1 MEEQVQFKN
10 HLGET
15 LAGTLH
21 LPQHSP
27 TTGVVLGHC
36 FTCTRHTA
44 VLRSLAGDLAAAGFI
59 ALRFD
64 FSGNGQS
71 GGDFSQSNYSKQIA
85 EMHAA
90 ADLVASRGA
99 QWIGMAGHSLGGLIS
114 FLSAA
119 QSDSIRAV
127 CAIGSR
133 ISSMR
138 ATHFLDPTQREIL
151 KNTGEV
157 SFTSRGRFLTIT
169 EKFFADA
176 EGFDLPGL
184 LSTFDKPM
192 LMIHGDRDEIIPA
205 AEAHRAREAG
215 GGRVRLEIITGAD
228 HMFSIEQHRR
238 QASRLAANWFAEQS
252 DHGNRLS

>member
-1 MEEQVQFKN
+1 MEEQVQFNN
-10 HLGET
+10 HLGEA

-21 LPQHSP
+21 LPQRSADR
-27 TTGVVLGHC
+27 GVVLGHC

-44 VLRSLAGDLAAAGFI
+44 ILRLLAVELAAAGFI

-71 GGDFSQSNYSKQIA
+71 GGDFSQSNYSKQVA
-85 EMHAA
+85 EMLTAT
-90 ADLVASRGA
+90 DLLTSRGA
-99 QWIGMAGHSLGGLIS
+99 AWVGLAGHSLGGLIS
-114 FLSAA
+114 FLSAS

-138 ATHFLDPTQREIL
+138 ATHFLNPTQRDIL
-151 KNTGEV
+151 KKTGEV

-169 EKFFADA
+169 EAFFADA

-184 LSTFDKPM
+184 LSSFDKPM
-192 LMIHGDRDEIIPA
+192 MMVHGDQDEIIPVT
-205 AEAHRAREAG
+205 EAHRAQEAS
-215 GGRVRLEIITGAD
+215 GGRVRLEIISGAD
-228 HMFSIEQHRR
+228 HMFSIEQHRSE
-238 QASRLAANWFAEQS
+238 AGRLAVNWFDEQS
-252 DHGNRLS
+252 KPWNPSS